1 MILSMTGIGR
11 SRHEDDQI
19 RAAVEIRAV
28 NNKFLKLNLRL
39 PDTLNGREA
48 AVDRIVRKYLE
59 RGTVTINV
67 QLTLQKQT
75 SPYIIDRETLTEYVR
90 EAQAASEK
98 LHLQPPSQLSEFLAL
113 PGVIV
118 NRAASLDDE
127 GEAEWQAFEPA
138 LVEALEQ
145 LQNFRRTEGEA
156 MSKALVG
163 HCEEIAATVKKIE
176 SRSPGVVESYR
187 NRLKDRINEWL
198 SEQGVQIE
206 IPDILREVSIFSE
219 RCDISEEITRL
230 QSHIDQ
236 FHEFLNEKKSTGRKL
251 DFLCQ
256 EMFRETN
263 TIASKAND
271 VEISHNTVGMKACV
285 EKMREIVQNIE

>member
-1 MILSMTGIGR
+1 MTGIGR

-39 PDTLNGREA
+39 PDTLNGRES
-48 AVDRIVRKYLE
+48 AVDRIVRQYLE

-67 QLTLQKQT
+67 QLTLQKQV
-75 SPYIIDRETLTEYVR
+75 SPYVIDREVLAEYLK
-90 EAQAASEK
+90 EAQAVSEK
-98 LHLQPPSQLSEFLAL
+98 LHLQPPSQLSEFLEL
-113 PGVIV
+113 PGVVV

-127 GEAEWQAFEPA
+127 GEIEWQAFEPA
-138 LVEALEQ
+138 LIEALEQ
-145 LQNFRRTEGEA
+145 LQSFRRAEGEA
-156 MSKALVG
+156 MRQALLE
-163 HCEEIAATVKKIE
+163 HCEDLEVAVKKIE
-176 SRSPGVVESYR
+176 ARSPGVVESYR
-187 NRLKDRINEWL
+187 NRLKNRINEWL

-206 IPDILREVSIFSE
+206 VPDILREVSIFSE

-230 QSHIDQ
+230 YSHIAQ
-236 FHEFLNEKKSTGRKL
+236 FREFLDEKHSTGRKL

-256 EMFRETN
+256 EMFREIN

-271 VEISHNTVGMKACV
+271 VEISHNTVAMKAAV

>member
-39 PDTLNGREA
+39 PDTLNGRES
-48 AVDRIVRKYLE
+48 AVDRIVRQYLE

-67 QLTLQKQT
+67 QLTLQKQV
-75 SPYIIDRETLTEYVR
+75 SPYVIDREILAEYLK

-98 LHLQPPSQLSEFLAL
+98 LHLQPPSQLSEFLEL
-113 PGVIV
+113 PGVVV

-127 GEAEWQAFEPA
+127 GEIEWQAFEPA
-138 LVEALEQ
+138 LIEALEQ
-145 LQNFRRTEGEA
+145 LQSFRRAEGEA
-156 MSKALVG
+156 MCKALLE
-163 HCEEIAATVKKIE
+163 HCGELEVTVKKIE
-176 SRSPGVVESYR
+176 ARSPGVVENYR
-187 NRLKDRINEWL
+187 NRLKNRINEWL

-206 IPDILREVSIFSE
+206 VPDILREVSIFSE
-219 RCDISEEITRL
+219 RCDITEEITRL
-230 QSHIDQ
+230 YSHINQ
-236 FHEFLNEKKSTGRKL
+236 FREFLDEKNSTGRKL

-256 EMFRETN
+256 EMFREIN

-271 VEISHNTVGMKACV
+271 VEISHNTVAMKAAV